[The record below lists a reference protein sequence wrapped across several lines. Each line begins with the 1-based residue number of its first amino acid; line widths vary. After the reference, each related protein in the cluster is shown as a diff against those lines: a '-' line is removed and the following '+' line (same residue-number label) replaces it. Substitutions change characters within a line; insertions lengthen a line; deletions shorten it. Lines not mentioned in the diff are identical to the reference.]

1 MKEITLMKKEQL
13 TRKDTQSSFTPSQ
26 NERESSL
33 RNILFIGATHGNEE
47 FSLPVLEKLERTYPK
62 NQFGYNWTIGNRKA
76 LSANRR
82 FTDSD
87 LNRSA
92 PGNLKSPLFEERRAA
107 QLMDISNGFDAV
119 IDIHGTTADV
129 GICTIIPYPSLQNI
143 LFSSILPIKRNVIWY
158 AEESQTKGP
167 ITQYCKQP
175 ALEIEC
181 GPKDSPIIASQL
193 FELLEESLSRMQTMN
208 PLRWSKSIEEKQ
220 YFQVYGSLP
229 GRIDDLTN
237 FQKYTLDQETFYP
250 FLANQY
256 PDIACFKM
264 KQVSLS
270 ELWLY

>member
-1 MKEITLMKKEQL
+1 MKDQQPTSIDDKYTF
-13 TRKDTQSSFTPSQ
+13 SPSKS
-26 NERESSL
+26 EREPFA
-33 RNILFIGATHGNEE
+33 RDVLFIGATHGNEG
-47 FSLPVLEKLERTYPK
+47 FSLPVLEKLEREYPK
-62 NQFGYNWTIGNRKA
+62 KQFGYNWTIGNRKA
-76 LSANRR
+76 LSANCR

-107 QLMDISNGFDAV
+107 QIMDISNGFDAV

-143 LFSSILPIKRNVIWY
+143 LFSSILPIEKNVIWY
-158 AEESQTKGP
+158 AEESKSKGP

-181 GPKDSPIIASQL
+181 GPKYSPIIASQL
-193 FELLEESLSRMQTMN
+193 FEILEECLSRMQTIN

-220 YFQVYGSLP
+220 YFQVYGSIP
-229 GRIDDLTN
+229 GRMEDLTD
-237 FQKYTLDQETFYP
+237 FQKYTLGAETFYP
-250 FLANQY
+250 FLVNQY

-264 KQVSLS
+264 KQLSLP
-270 ELWLY
+270 EIWMY